1 MISFLFV
8 IGMQQQ
14 QPQIAK
20 QTFKPTKQE
29 KVQNKNKKSKKNQ
42 CEKKIFSK
50 DDISAPKNA
59 VHIAHVGLNDPM
71 NKQKLNAWN
80 TYLEKFVPEKELRDT
95 ETLEFIYGFLENH
108 QENNNTHQP
117 ERNVNIF
124 H

>member
-1 MISFLFV
+1 MISIQFV
-8 IGMQQQ
+8 KGMQQQ

-20 QTFKPTKQE
+20 QISKPTKQE

-42 CEKKIFSK
+42 CEKKIFCK
-50 DDISAPKNA
+50 DDISLPKNG

-71 NKQKLNAWN
+71 NEQKLSAWN
-80 TYLEKFVPEKELRDT
+80 TYLEKFVSEKELRDT
-95 ETLEFIYGFLENH
+95 DTLNFIYGFLEYH
-108 QENNNTHQP
+108 EENNTHQP